1 MLASQCAKLVS
12 VSLASL
18 SVSVDENFLLG
29 LPSDTRN
36 LGMLTPV

>member
-1 MLASQCAKLVS
+1 VLASQCARPVS

-18 SVSVDENFLLG
+18 SVSMDENFLLG